1 MYACVAATKEGA
13 RCRHMVAE
21 QGRLCSFCQKK
32 ADKEGSVPKAPPPN
46 VILVKINI
54 NERWRAVLEAGRVPR
69 KIVDW
74 QALEEKHAAHA
85 ERLGRAPYRFRDVA
99 DSGVPVFGPDGICHV
114 SLLKLWTELVEKGFC
129 IQEMHLQSR
138 RDGKMDTL
146 VITLARQKPT
156 QVSFFP
162 EVALAV
168 LPDLLNTSYGFV
180 HIWANPSKEDKEKKK
195 VVVHTV
201 NISHREP
208 EQRPLRQL
216 HYNDGLWSVV
226 ELPSA

>member
-13 RCRHMVAE
+13 RCRNFLE
-21 QGRLCSFCQKK
+21 QQGQLCPRHQKEFNEK
-32 ADKEGSVPKAPPPN
+32 GTVPMASPPD
-46 VILVKINI
+46 VILMRINI
-54 NERWRAVLEAGRVPR
+54 NQTWRDRLEAGGIGR

-74 QALEEKHAAHA
+74 QRLEGKHVAHA
-85 ERLGRAPYRFRDVA
+85 EGLGRAPYRFRDVA
-99 DSGVPVFGPDGICHV
+99 DSGVPVFGPDGVCHV

-156 QVSFFP
+156 QVSFSP

-180 HIWANPSKEDKEKKK
+180 HIWANPSQEDKEKKK

-201 NISHREP
+201 NVSHREP
-208 EQRPLRQL
+208 EKRSLCQL

-226 ELPSA
+226 ELPSV